1 MQKKKAKTND
11 EKAHHQSGFLSS
23 CEVQIFGINLV
34 LLATTISSIDSTKR
48 LRSLKF
54 SRDIDDKMM
63 LGEVG
68 PYIYQVLLESHNAT
82 FHGNNTVDKIIAPNI
97 PYLGATLVASSCS
110 MITDMTLKVLANKL
124 QLKPMLGITMD
135 DELWVYDDRLM
146 HLASELIPQII
157 NFEKFG
163 LLGHM
168 FYGARNV
175 VNMHLPGSKISNDR
189 QPNYYTENET

>member
-1 MQKKKAKTND
+1 MPKKKAKTND
-11 EKAHHQSGFLSS
+11 EKAHHRSGFLSS
-23 CEVQIFGINLV
+23 CEVQIFGWINLV
-34 LLATTISSIDSTKR
+34 LIATTISSIDSTKR

-68 PYIYQVLLESHNAT
+68 PYIYQV
-82 FHGNNTVDKIIAPNI
+82 DKIIAPNI

-110 MITDMTLKVLANKL
+110 MITDMTLKVLASKL

-146 HLASELIPQII
+146 HLASELIPQIT
-157 NFEKFG
+157 NFENFG